1 MEHSDFRALLGRYQR
16 GECTAEEQRRIS
28 FWYDGLGAEQQLDLD
43 AGERAAL
50 VATVW
55 QRIASQTTGSHPAV
69 AGAVPAATRTSR
81 MWQSS
86 SSNIRWAAAAALV
99 LGTGLTG
106 VYLSRSA
113 VSIPAKW
120 PAKNP
125 AATAWVVYTN
135 PTARPAAVVLLDGTV
150 VTLAPASNLKYPRR
164 FQGPQRTVY
173 LTGEGFFNVS
183 HDAAHPFLVYTDQV
197 VTTVLGTSFTVRAY
211 AGQPNVVV
219 RVKTGRVRVAPRGS
233 AAGAPAD
240 ALASVVVVPNQQ
252 AVYSA
257 GRRQLR
263 RELVAAPVLLAP
275 QAFVFDNRPVAEV
288 LAALEKAYG
297 VTIAYDAAAVR
308 NCTLNLSLGREPLFE
323 KLDIICEALGATYDK
338 ADGRIL
344 FHSRPCL
351 PE

>member
-16 GECTAEEQRRIS
+16 GECTAEEQRRIRA
-28 FWYDGLGAEQQLDLD
+28 WYDGLGAEQQLDLN
-43 AGERAAL
+43 AEERAAL

-55 QRIASQTTGSHPAV
+55 QRIASQTTGSFPTVAV
-69 AGAVPAATRTSR
+69 AHNRWAWPA
-81 MWQSS
+81 SS
-86 SSNIRWAAAAALV
+86 IRWAAAAALV
-99 LGTGLTG
+99 LGTGVAG
-106 VYLSRSA
+106 VYLSRNA
-113 VSIPAKW
+113 VSMPTGKAAKS
-120 PAKNP
+120 P
-125 AATAWVVYTN
+125 AATSWVVYSN
-135 PTARPAAVVLLDGTV
+135 PTARPVAVALLDGTL
-150 VTLAPASNLKYPRR
+150 VTLAPASSLKYPRR

-173 LTGEGFFNVS
+173 LTGEGFFNVF

-197 VTTVLGTSFTVRAY
+197 VTTVLGTTFTVRAY
-211 AGQPNVVV
+211 AGQPSVVV
-219 RVKTGRVRVAPRGS
+219 RVKTGRVRVAPRS
-233 AAGAPAD
+233 LAAGAPAD
-240 ALASVVVVPNQQ
+240 APASVVVVPNQQ

-297 VTIAYDAAAVR
+297 VRIAYDAAAVR
-308 NCTLNLSLGREPLFE
+308 NCTLNLSLGSEPLFE
-323 KLDIICEALGATYDK
+323 KLDIICEALGATYDQ